1 MIAAAVEEVLL
12 HGLARHAARFSSSEP
27 YVAIYEFDCRQP
39 ATVLAP
45 LQAVLDAG
53 ELEHIGRLRQPP
65 QRQRS
70 IVVRGVLRWVLGA
83 HLQMRPESVPLQ
95 REPGDRPRLRPAP
108 GVRDLSISSASS
120 GTSGVVAI
128 GAGAEI
134 GIDVEHV
141 TRQRFPDGVSK
152 TMLHPRETAVFETLP
167 RGARAAWLADAWV
180 CKEATL
186 KALGVG
192 LEVDPR
198 TVEVMSLVATIRP
211 DVSDFR
217 LARYLHLSGWLYR
230 SDATATALVAS
241 APGVRPCRSH
251 LAL

>member
-1 MIAAAVEEVLL
+1 MIAAAPEEVLL
-12 HGLARHAARFSSSEP
+12 HGLERHAARFSSSEP

-53 ELEHIGRLRQPP
+53 ELEHINRLRQPL

-70 IVVRGVLRWVLGA
+70 IIVRGVLRWVLGA

-95 REPGDRPRLRPAP
+95 REPGDCPRLQHAP

-134 GIDVEHV
+134 GIDVEQV
-141 TRQRFPDGVSK
+141 TKQRFPDAVSK
-152 TMLHPRETAVFETLP
+152 AMLHPRETCVFETLP
-167 RGARAAWLADAWV
+167 RGERAAWLADAWV

-186 KALGVG
+186 KSLGVG

-198 TVEVMSLVATIRP
+198 TVEVMSHVATVRP
-211 DVSDFR
+211 DVSEFR
-217 LARYLHLSGWLYR
+217 LACNLRLSGWLYH
-230 SDATATALVAS
+230 SDATAIALVSS
-241 APGVRPCRSH
+241 APGVRPWRSH
-251 LAL
+251 LVL